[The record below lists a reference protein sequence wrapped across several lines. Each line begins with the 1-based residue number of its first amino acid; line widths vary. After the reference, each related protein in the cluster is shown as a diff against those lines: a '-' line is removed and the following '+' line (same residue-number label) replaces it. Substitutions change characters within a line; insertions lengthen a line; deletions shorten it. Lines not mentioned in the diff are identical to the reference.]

1 MSAGTIGDA
10 SQGQVTSHPQPGHPV
25 PHHVHAH
32 SVALAVVASMFV
44 PGLGS
49 MMNGR
54 VGKGVLIFLC
64 ASFGPMV
71 FLYSGHGLPFV
82 VCWLVTWVWA
92 MVAAA
97 KDARKWNSAAGV
109 VVS

>member
-1 MSAGTIGDA
+1 MSAGTIGDP
-10 SQGQVTSHPQPGHPV
+10 SQHQDVSHPQAGHPV

-32 SVALAVVASMFV
+32 SVALAVVASVFL

-64 ASFGPMV
+64 VSFGPMI

-82 VCWLVTWVWA
+82 VVMLVTRVWA
-92 MVAAA
+92 LVAAA

-109 VVS
+109 VVR